1 MAFNPTDEQ
10 RLAINKKGNILVC
23 AAAGSGKTAVLVE
36 RVITMLTDKE
46 NPVSAN
52 RLLIVTFTNAAAAE
66 MRSRIEKRLYEESAK
81 NPFDLA
87 LKKQKYLISSAKICT
102 IDSFC
107 IDLVRE
113 NFHKLGVAPD
123 FKIST
128 GEKLSALNN
137 KIVNFVLLK
146 QMEDPTTEF
155 YNLLELTGCE
165 YDEKNLCECI
175 KNIFD
180 YSMVTPFP
188 DNFLDNLS
196 KGYETEFSDKNIFY
210 RQALDVAEQGIRNI
224 RNLILSA
231 LKTAERLP
239 EEETRFRDY
248 YEGYLDI
255 AEKIADVIKSG
266 EWNDIKALLDAFVM
280 PSLPRA
286 PKLKDFIEISLLRQS
301 REAVLDEITS
311 LKAVFSQTKEEIN
324 TKNRGLY
331 PAVKLLIDLV
341 KEYKEEL
348 FKAQLE
354 ENSLTFYNTEQL
366 ALEFLCKKDEN
377 GDIVENPEAKEYF
390 NQFDEVLVD
399 EYQDV
404 NDLQDMLFYIL
415 SDRERKLFAVGDV
428 KQSIYGFRGANPNNF
443 LNKKNRYIPVLEAE
457 DENSK
462 KIILANNFRSRKE
475 VCEYI
480 NFFFENIMTKE
491 NGQIVYDSEE
501 RLVATA
507 EFADIDK
514 VTNRI
519 CLVDELSGTSDDRLT
534 VEARAIAMQIGRVM
548 ELGECIHQK
557 GGGLRKAKYSD
568 FAILL
573 RSTANVAARI
583 SSELEKLGIPA
594 DYSADSFIE
603 LLEVDTLLSLLKIID
618 NPADDI
624 ALLTVLMSPIFRFS
638 AEELALL
645 RAEHKSGDLISVLAY
660 GKDKNE
666 KVQKVYKALEHYRS
680 TAAVLPLG
688 SFVFKL
694 IELTGYGDIVSAMS
708 DGIRRFANLLKVAE
722 FAKDYEENYGGSLRG
737 FVEYMRKT
745 AGEKQTSAKVSS
757 GADSVKIM
765 SIHAS
770 KGLQFPVCIIANVDA
785 KINMRHSTDAM
796 LFNEKTG
803 LGFKYFDEEEREKTD
818 TISRVLISRQMRVK
832 TLEEELRLMY
842 VALTRAEDMLII
854 VGAYNNLEKK
864 LTDLSSLVLSEGGN
878 IKNRS
883 YKVSSVGDWI
893 LMTLL
898 LHPDGEKLRKL
909 SSVPL
914 ECRNTDSRI
923 DVEVIRAADIP
934 SYSISKYE
942 NDTAV
947 INDAISEQII
957 RNISY
962 KYPFDALR
970 SVEAKCSASALSN
983 KAEGDKYNFNSR
995 PSFMEE
1001 DGITGADKG
1010 TAIHK
1015 VMQFIR
1021 FDADSVQSEIER
1033 LKEYQFISEK
1043 EAEAVDVKAIEA
1055 FFKSDIFTRIKK
1067 SSDCRR
1073 EMRFL
1078 TEISA
1083 GEVDSTLEEH
1093 LSDEKVIVQGAV
1105 DLCFLEDDGIV
1116 ILDFKSDRVD
1126 NPEALKSAYTE
1137 QLDIYEKAVSKIFEK
1152 PVKEKIIYSF
1162 ALSEEIKL

>member
-36 RVITMLTDKE
+36 RVITMLTDKK

-52 RLLIVTFTNAAAAE
+52 RLLIVTFTNAAASE

-113 NFHKLGVAPD
+113 NFHKLGVSPD

-128 GEKLSALNN
+128 GEKLTALNN

-146 QMEDPTTEF
+146 QMENPTPEF
-155 YNLLELTGCE
+155 YNLLELVGCE
-165 YDEKNLCECI
+165 YDEKNLAECI

-180 YSMVTPFP
+180 YSMITPFP
-188 DNFLDNLS
+188 DDFLDSLYSGYATNFS
-196 KGYETEFSDKNIFY
+196 KDNVFY
-210 RQALDVAEQGIRNI
+210 KQALMLAEQGIKNI
-224 RNLILSA
+224 SNIILSA
-231 LKTAERLP
+231 LETADRLL
-239 EEETRFRDY
+239 EEGIRFRDY
-248 YEGYLDI
+248 FLVYRDI
-255 AEKIADVIKSG
+255 TEKIENVVNSG
-266 EWNDIKALLDAFVM
+266 EWDTIKDELDGFVM
-280 PSLPRA
+280 PPIPRA
-286 PKLKDFIEISLLRQS
+286 PKLKDVIEISLLRQS
-301 REAVLDEITS
+301 REAVL
-311 LKAVFSQTKEEIN
+311 EEIN
-324 TKNRGLY
+324 SLKTIFSKYGEEIDKKNRQLY

-366 ALEFLCKKDEN
+366 ALKFLCHRDEN
-377 GDIVENPEAKEYF
+377 GNIVENLDAKEYF
-390 NQFDEVLVD
+390 DQFDEVLVD

-404 NDLQDMLFYIL
+404 NDLQDTLFYIL

-443 LNKKNRYIPVLEAE
+443 LNKKNRYIPVSEAK

-491 NGQIVYDSEE
+491 NGQIVYDREE

-507 EFADIDK
+507 EFADTNE
-514 VTNRI
+514 VSNRI
-519 CLVDELSGTSDDRLT
+519 CLVDELSGVSEDRLT
-534 VEARAIAMQIGRVM
+534 IEARAIAMQIGRVM
-548 ELGECIHQK
+548 ESGECIHQGK
-557 GGGLRKAKYSD
+557 TLRRAKYSD

-573 RSTANVAARI
+573 RSTTNVAEKI
-583 SSELEKLGIPA
+583 TSELEKLGIPA
-594 DYSADSFIE
+594 DYSSESFIE

-638 AEELALL
+638 AEELAQF
-645 RAEHKSGDLISVLAY
+645 RAEHKSGDLISVLAFFR
-660 GKDKNE
+660 DKNK
-666 KVQKVYKALEHYRS
+666 KVNEFYDALGYYRS
-680 TAAVLPLG
+680 NAAVLPLG

-708 DGIRRFANLLKVAE
+708 DGIRRHANLLKLAE
-722 FAKDYEENYGGSLRG
+722 YAKDYQENYGGSLSG

-745 AGEKQTSAKVSS
+745 AGEKQSSAKVSS
-757 GADSVKIM
+757 GADSVKVM

-770 KGLQFPVCIIANVDA
+770 KGLQFPVCIIANIDA
-785 KINMRHSTDAM
+785 KMNMRDSTDAV

-803 LGFKYFDEEEREKTD
+803 LGFKYYDEQEKQKTD
-818 TISRVLISRQMRVK
+818 TISRVLISRQMRFK

-854 VGAYNNLEKK
+854 IGAYNNLEKK
-864 LTDLSSLVLSEGGN
+864 LTDLSSLILSEGGD

-893 LMTLL
+893 LMTALM
-898 LHPDGEKLRKL
+898 HPNGEKLRKFSGIPL
-909 SSVPL
+909 SVKDTAS
-914 ECRNTDSRI
+914 NI
-923 DVEVIRAADIP
+923 DVEIIRAQDIP
-934 SYSISKYE
+934 EYTVSVEKE
-942 NDTAV
+942 DAV
-947 INDAISEQII
+947 SVNKELCKQIV

-970 SVEAKCSASALSN
+970 NVEAKCSASALSG

-995 PSFMEE
+995 PSFMESE
-1001 DGITGADKG
+1001 GITGADKG

-1015 VMQFIR
+1015 VMQFIN
-1021 FDADSVQSEIER
+1021 FDADSVADEVER
-1033 LKEYQFISEK
+1033 LSEYQFISDT
-1043 EAEAVDVKAIEA
+1043 EAESVDIKAIER
-1055 FFKSDIFTRIKK
+1055 FFESDIFARIKK

-1078 TEISA
+1078 TEIPA
-1083 GEVDSTLEEH
+1083 GDVDSSLEEH
-1093 LSDEKVIVQGAV
+1093 LRSEKVIVQGAV
-1105 DLCFLEDDGIV
+1105 DLCFIEDDGIV

-1126 NPEALKSAYTE
+1126 SPETLKSAYKE
-1137 QLDIYEKAVSKIFEK
+1137 QLNIYEKAVSKIFEK
-1152 PVKEKIIYSF
+1152 PVKEKVIYSF